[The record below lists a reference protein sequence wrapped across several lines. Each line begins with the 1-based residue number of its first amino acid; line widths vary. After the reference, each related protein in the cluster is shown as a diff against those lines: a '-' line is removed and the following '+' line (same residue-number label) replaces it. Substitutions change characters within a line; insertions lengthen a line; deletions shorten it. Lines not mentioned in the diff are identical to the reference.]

1 MRLSSISFCSSN
13 EAETDSY
20 LFLVQVKKNS
30 IVESSVS
37 VVFEVTP
44 HSAKWL

>member
-30 IVESSVS
+30 VVECSVS
-37 VVFEVTP
+37 VVFEVTL

>member
-20 LFLVQVKKNS
+20 LFLVQVKKKC
-30 IVESSVS
+30 SVN
-37 VVFEVTP
+37 VVFEVTL

>member
-20 LFLVQVKKNS
+20 LFLVQVKKKQC
-30 IVESSVS
+30 SVS
-37 VVFEVTP
+37 IVFEVTL
-44 HSAKWL
+44 HTAKWL